1 MNASNQSLQ
10 GRVVVITGASSGI
23 GRATALAFARR
34 GAHVVL
40 TARRE
45 AALRRVADEC
55 EVMGVR
61 ALVVPADVTDGAT
74 IARLAQTAADALGR
88 IDIWINNA
96 GVGLFGPFAAAE
108 LEAHRRVVEVNL
120 FGAMHGAAAVLPI
133 FLRQGRGVMIT
144 NISLGGF
151 APAPYAAAY
160 TAGKFGLRGFMA
172 SLREELAHVPGIR
185 LCSIFPAFVDTP
197 GYQHGANVSGRAM
210 RPAVS
215 VLPPESVA
223 ETMVEIS
230 LHPRPE
236 VAIGWPSR
244 LARLGYAL
252 APRTTERIAGFA
264 SRRYLNHG
272 RYAPKTAGNLF
283 EPVLEGTGAS
293 GGWRGPAR
301 AWPPKRMILLGG
313 LALLGTAVVVAGA
326 TARRRRP
333 RTLLALPR
341 RR

>member
-1 MNASNQSLQ
+1 MNASLHSLH

-23 GRATALAFARR
+23 GRAAALAFARR

-45 AALRRVADEC
+45 NALRRVAEEC

-61 ALVVPADVTDGAT
+61 ALVVPADVTDGAA
-74 IARLAQTAADALGR
+74 IARLAQTAVDTLGR

-108 LEAHRRVVEVNL
+108 LGAHRRVVEVNL
-120 FGAMHGAAAVLPI
+120 FGAMHGAAAVLPV

-151 APAPYAAAY
+151 APAPFAAAY

-172 SLREELAHVPGIR
+172 SLRQELAHVPGIR

-197 GYQHGANVSGRAM
+197 GYQHGANVSGCAM
-210 RPAVS
+210 RPAGS
-215 VLPPESVA
+215 TLPPETVA
-223 ETMVEIS
+223 EVMVDVA
-230 LHPRPE
+230 LHPRDE

-252 APRTTERIAGFA
+252 APRMTERIAGYA

-283 EPVLEGTGAS
+283 EPVMEGTGAS
-293 GGWRGPAR
+293 GGWRGPPR
-301 AWPPKRMILLGG
+301 AWPKRALLLGG
-313 LALLGTAVVVAGA
+313 LAVIGTAVLVAGA
-326 TARRRRP
+326 TTRRRRA
-333 RTLLALPR
+333 RTVSRLTR
-341 RR
+341 RRA